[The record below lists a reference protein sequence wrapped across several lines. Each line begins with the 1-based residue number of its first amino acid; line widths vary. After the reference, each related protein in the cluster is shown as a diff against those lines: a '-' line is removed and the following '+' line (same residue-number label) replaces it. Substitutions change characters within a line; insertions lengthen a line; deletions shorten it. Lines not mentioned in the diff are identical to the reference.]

1 MQKINQSTVTA
12 IKKKTPWGHSVRPFE
27 EGLNQEE
34 IKGLFY
40 KAITD
45 KENSVI
51 SEINRIVE
59 EGNEQIAQIDVSE
72 RIGEISDCSKFPK
85 SQKWIRTGKLIVC
98 RSLSD
103 ITSSDTEI
111 LDEVT
116 NAELGKNLLL
126 KLTAPQGIIPDDS
139 LTLTVGEKSFSGY
152 ELLRNSVQEALDGVY
167 YIFVAVKPI
176 SQITE
181 LSIKWNAEQKS
192 ETLYILYGTS
202 SFENL
207 DIYIKYASNDEG
219 ENLSNEWN
227 GTSKYIGFYIG
238 ESESQNATDYIWR
251 RFLPDYVEWR
261 EESLTISDW
270 SESDHY
276 DISDIT
282 VSSSDKIIVSPSPSS
297 INIWAKCGMY
307 CDFENSALV
316 LKYKT
321 KPTET
326 ITINFLIGVNK

>member
-59 EGNEQIAQIDVSE
+59 EGNEQIARIDVSE
-72 RIGEISDCSKFPK
+72 RIGEVSDYPK
-85 SQKWIRTGKLIVC
+85 CKNTQKWVRTGILIVC

-103 ITSSDTEI
+103 ITSTDTEI

-116 NAELGKNLLL
+116 NAEIGKNLLM
-126 KLTAPQGIIPDDS
+126 KLTAPEGIIPDDN
-139 LTLTVGEKSFSGY
+139 LTLTVGEQVFSGY

-167 YIFVAVKPI
+167 YIYVAVKPTN
-176 SQITE
+176 QITE
-181 LSIKWNAEQKS
+181 FSIKWNAEQKS
-192 ETLYILYGTS
+192 ESLYILYGTS
-202 SFENL
+202 SFENI
-207 DIYIKYASNDEG
+207 DIYVKYASNTEG
-219 ENLSNEWN
+219 ENLSDEWN

-238 ESESQNATDYIWR
+238 ESESQNASDYKWR

-261 EESLTISDW
+261 EESLTISEW
-270 SESDHY
+270 TENDHY
-276 DISDIT
+276 DISDFS
-282 VSSSDKIIVSPSPSS
+282 VSASDKIIVSPSPSS
-297 INIWAKCGMY
+297 INAWAKCGMY
-307 CDFENSALV
+307 CDFDNSALV